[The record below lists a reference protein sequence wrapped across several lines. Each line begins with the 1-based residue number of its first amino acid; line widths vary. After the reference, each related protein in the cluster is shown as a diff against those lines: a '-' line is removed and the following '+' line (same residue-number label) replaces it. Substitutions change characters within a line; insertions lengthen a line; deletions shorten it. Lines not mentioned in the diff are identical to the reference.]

1 VHLLGQE
8 QAAMAAAFASRSED
22 KFTNLIWS
30 WDGMVPRLA
39 GVPVYLLCTVAAL
52 LAATPCCYTQM
63 SC

>member
-1 VHLLGQE
+1 
-8 QAAMAAAFASRSED
+8 MAAAFASRSED